1 MDTLTPLYA
10 DDHSLNSKAAPAHIF
25 PRLRILLD
33 QSVQHRLQMTSP
45 VILSSVQTFVRFAKA
60 GIEAM
65 KDKSLMPRV
74 PH

>member
-1 MDTLTPLYA
+1 M
-10 DDHSLNSKAAPAHIF
+10 
-25 PRLRILLD
+25 D

-74 PH
+74 LH

>member
-10 DDHSLNSKAAPAHIF
+10 DDHLFTSKVAPIF

-74 PH
+74 LH